1 MISIL
6 KVYSAREEIRANLL
20 NKLMKEYDL
29 CFPILTQ
36 SDLCKLLYDICR
48 LDYKLVPSKVTQEYI
63 YIDTKFLVIL

>member
-1 MISIL
+1 
-6 KVYSAREEIRANLL
+6 
-20 NKLMKEYDL
+20 MKEYDL